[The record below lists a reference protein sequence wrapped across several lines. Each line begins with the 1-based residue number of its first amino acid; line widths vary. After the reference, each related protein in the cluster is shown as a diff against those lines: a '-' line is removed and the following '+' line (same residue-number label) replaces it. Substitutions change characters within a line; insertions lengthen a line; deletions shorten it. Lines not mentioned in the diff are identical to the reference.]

1 MSKKT
6 PICFS
11 MALLALACT
20 VVYGQTEQ
28 QSVYAEQSWPTADNP
43 HPVPVAEPQPAPTAE
58 QQPVYAEQSTVVA
71 EQPPADTQS
80 QPVYAEQVPVA
91 APQQDSS
98 QTNVTPYVEP
108 APAYEPPKQMYIQGY
123 GKPPEGFYGYFG
135 YAPPAENSNAGCCCK
150 ETDDTEKK
158 EEKTKDYKNL
168 QSFNFSIPIQSETY
182 GLKSPDYDVDA
193 SHFGFGINWNRIRVE
208 ESLYSSVVGLG
219 VNYIMSEWDGGGKKN
234 IKFSGLDA
242 NFKFGFGVSPLT
254 DRFILAIHL
263 IFDIDYKM
271 QKAVFKKK
279 IGDYKMFQGLGI
291 PDEVAKTNLELK
303 YTAHNLD
310 LELGGDLVIG
320 YQFTSSFGVLAGVDI
335 TTNMIGVGAL
345 MSSSE
350 VPDGLKEGVSGMTSA
365 QYSNYPD
372 EMNELDAFSDHDDI
386 RFFLYNT
393 TGLNIVPRIGIFFAF

>member
-1 MSKKT
+1 MSRKL
-6 PICFS
+6 PYYLSVAFW
-11 MALLALACT
+11 ALSGIPAFAQEAT
-20 VVYGQTEQ
+20 VT
-28 QSVYAEQSWPTADNP
+28 
-43 HPVPVAEPQPAPTAE
+43 E
-58 QQPVYAEQSTVVA
+58 QQPVYAEQPAPAVVQTSIIT
-71 EQPPADTQS
+71 ESDYVEEDPE
-80 QPVYAEQVPVA
+80 VE
-91 APQQDSS
+91 PQQDST
-98 QTNVTPYVEP
+98 QTVQTQVEPYVEP
-108 APAYEPPKQMYIQGY
+108 APAYEPPQQMYVQGY

-135 YAPPAENSNAGCCCK
+135 YAPAAENTNAGCCCK
-150 ETDDTEKK
+150 EADSTAKK
-158 EEKTKDYKNL
+158 EEKEKDYKSL
-168 QSFNFSIPIQSETY
+168 QSFNFSIPILFETY

-208 ESLYSSVVGLG
+208 KSLYSSVVGLG

-254 DRFILAIHL
+254 DRFILAIHA
-263 IFDIDYKM
+263 IFVFDYKM
-271 QKAVFKKK
+271 QKAVFQKK
-279 IGDYKMFQGLGI
+279 IGDYKMFQGLGM
-291 PDEVAKTNLELK
+291 PDEVAKTKLELK

-350 VPDGLKEGVSGMTSA
+350 VPDGLKEGVKGMTSA
-365 QYSNYPD
+365 QYLNYPD

>member
-1 MSKKT
+1 MKKA
-6 PICFS
+6 PICLSIAFG
-11 MALLALACT
+11 ALFGVPAFAQEAAT
-20 VVYGQTEQ
+20 VEQQPVYTEQ
-28 QSVYAEQSWPTADNP
+28 PMPAVEQ
-43 HPVPVAEPQPAPTAE
+43 APTAIEPQQAPATE
-58 QQPVYAEQSTVVA
+58 QQPVYAEQPAAVA
-71 EQPPADTQS
+71 EPSPAAIEQTQ
-80 QPVYAEQVPVA
+80 EL
-91 APQQDSS
+91 APQQDSAHA
-98 QTNVTPYVEP
+98 QIEPYIEP
-108 APAYEPPKQMYIQGY
+108 APAYEPPQQMYVQGY

-135 YAPPAENSNAGCCCK
+135 YAPPTENSNAGCCCK
-150 ETDDTEKK
+150 EADSTKK
-158 EEKTKDYKNL
+158 EEKEKNYKSL

-208 ESLYSSVVGLG
+208 KSLYSSVVGLG
-219 VNYIMSEWDGGGKKN
+219 VNYIMSEWDGGGKKD

-310 LELGGDLVIG
+310 LELGGDLVVG

-350 VPDGLKEGVSGMTSA
+350 VPDGLKEGVEGMTSA

-393 TGLNIVPRIGIFFAF
+393 TGLSIVPRIGIFFAF

>member
-6 PICFS
+6 SICLSTVF
-11 MALLALACT
+11 LTLACAT
-20 VVYGQTEQ
+20 VYGQTEQ
-28 QSVYAEQSWPTADNP
+28 QPAYAEQPA
-43 HPVPVAEPQPAPTAE
+43 PVVEQVPAAVEPQPAPTAE
-58 QQPVYAEQSTVVA
+58 QPVYAEQPATVETQPVYAEQA
-71 EQPPADTQS
+71 PEAM
-80 QPVYAEQVPVA
+80 
-91 APQQDSS
+91 PQQDST
-98 QTNVTPYVEP
+98 QTYIEPYVEP
-108 APAYEPPKQMYIQGY
+108 APAYEPPQQMYVQGY

-135 YAPPAENSNAGCCCK
+135 YAPPTENSNAGCCCK
-150 ETDDTEKK
+150 EADSTAKK
-158 EEKTKDYKNL
+158 EEKEKDYKSL

-208 ESLYSSVVGLG
+208 KSLYSSVVGLG

-254 DRFILAIHL
+254 ENFILAIHL
-263 IFDIDYKM
+263 IFDFDYKM
-271 QKAVFKKK
+271 QKAVFQKK
-279 IGDYKMFQGLGI
+279 IGDYKMFQGLGM
-291 PDEVAKTNLELK
+291 PDEVAKTKLELK

-350 VPDGLKEGVSGMTSA
+350 VPDGLKEGVEGMTSA

>member
-1 MSKKT
+1 MKKT
-6 PICFS
+6 PICISAAFLV
-11 MALLALACT
+11 LLGIPAFAQEAAT
-20 VVYGQTEQ
+20 VEQQPVYTEQ
-28 QSVYAEQSWPTADNP
+28 PMPAVEQAPA
-43 HPVPVAEPQPAPTAE
+43 AIEPQPTPAAE
-58 QQPVYAEQSTVVA
+58 QPVYAEQPAAVA
-71 EQPPADTQS
+71 EQPPAATTEQTQ
-80 QPVYAEQVPVA
+80 EA
-91 APQQDSS
+91 APQQDSA
-98 QTNVTPYVEP
+98 QAQIEPYIEP
-108 APAYEPPKQMYIQGY
+108 APAYEPPQQMYVQGY

-150 ETDDTEKK
+150 EADSTAKK
-158 EEKTKDYKNL
+158 EEKKDYKSL

-208 ESLYSSVVGLG
+208 KSLYSSVVGLG
-219 VNYIMSEWDGGGKKN
+219 VNYIMSEWDGGGKKD

-254 DRFILAIHL
+254 DRFILAIHF
-263 IFDIDYKM
+263 IFDFDYKM

-320 YQFTSSFGVLAGVDI
+320 YQFTNSFGVLAGVDI

-345 MSSSE
+345 LSSSE
-350 VPDGLKEGVSGMTSA
+350 VPEGLKEGVSGMTSA

-372 EMNELDAFSDHDDI
+372 EMYELEAFSDHDDI

-393 TGLNIVPRIGIFFAF
+393 TGLSIVPRIGIFFAF

>member
-1 MSKKT
+1 MSKKMHLCRSIAFGAFLSVQVFAQASELEDWVEEDST
-6 PICFS
+6 QP
-11 MALLALACT
+11 AQPAD
-20 VVYGQTEQ
+20 QT
-28 QSVYAEQSWPTADNP
+28 YAEPASQPY
-43 HPVPVAEPQPAPTAE
+43 VEPAAQQYVEPAPAYVE
-58 QQPVYAEQSTVVA
+58 P
-71 EQPPADTQS
+71 DS
-80 QPVYAEQVPVA
+80 QA
-91 APQQDSS
+91 
-98 QTNVTPYVEP
+98 YVEP
-108 APAYEPPKQMYIQGY
+108 APAYEPPQQTYIQGY

-150 ETDDTEKK
+150 EADGTTPK
-158 EEKTKDYKNL
+158 EEKDKGYKNL

-182 GLKSPDYDVDA
+182 GLKGPDYDVDA

-219 VNYIMSEWDGGGKKN
+219 VSYIMSEWDGGGKKN
-234 IKFSGLDA
+234 IEFSGLDA

-254 DRFILAIHL
+254 DNFILAIHL
-263 IFDIDYKM
+263 IFAFDYKM

-279 IGDYKMFQGLGI
+279 IGDFKMFRNINMSNEIAQ
-291 PDEVAKTNLELK
+291 TSLELN

-320 YQFTSSFGVLAGVDI
+320 YQFTSFFGVLAGVDI

-350 VPDGLKEGVSGMTSA
+350 VPDELKDGVSELSSS
-365 QYSNYPD
+365 QYLKYPD
-372 EMNELDAFSDHDDI
+372 EMNELDAFADGDDI

>member
-1 MSKKT
+1 MSRKL
-6 PICFS
+6 PYFLS
-11 MALLALACT
+11 GAFLALSSVSAFAQET
-20 VVYGQTEQ
+20 TAVEQQPVYTEQ
-28 QSVYAEQSWPTADNP
+28 PAPVVEQVPASV
-43 HPVPVAEPQPAPTAE
+43 EPQPDPTAE
-58 QQPVYAEQSTVVA
+58 QPVYAEQ
-71 EQPPADTQS
+71 PAAA
-80 QPVYAEQVPVA
+80 AEQVSAAAQQQNSTQEAPV
-91 APQQDSS
+91 Q
-98 QTNVTPYVEP
+98 PYVEP
-108 APAYEPPKQMYIQGY
+108 APAYEPPQQMYVQGY

-135 YAPPAENSNAGCCCK
+135 YAPPTENSNAGCCCK
-150 ETDDTEKK
+150 EADSTAKK
-158 EEKTKDYKNL
+158 EEKEKDYKSL

-208 ESLYSSVVGLG
+208 KSLYSSVVGLG

-234 IKFSGLDA
+234 IEFSGLDA

-254 DRFILAIHL
+254 ENFILAIHL
-263 IFDIDYKM
+263 IFDFDYKM
-271 QKAVFKKK
+271 QKAVFQKK
-279 IGDYKMFQGLGI
+279 IGDYKMFQGLGM
-291 PDEVAKTNLELK
+291 PDEVAKTKLELK

-320 YQFTSSFGVLAGVDI
+320 YQFTSNFGVLAGVDI

-350 VPDGLKEGVSGMTSA
+350 VPDGLKEGVEGMTSA

>member
-1 MSKKT
+1 MLKKA
-6 PICFS
+6 PVCLSIAF
-11 MALLALACT
+11 LALF
-20 VVYGQTEQ
+20 G
-28 QSVYAEQSWPTADNP
+28 
-43 HPVPVAEPQPAPTAE
+43 VPAFAQEATIAE
-58 QQPVYAEQSTVVA
+58 QQPVYAEQPMPAMEQAPSAIEPLQVPATEQPIYA
-71 EQPPADTQS
+71 EQPATI
-80 QPVYAEQVPVA
+80 AEQPA
-91 APQQDSS
+91 TEQAQETATQQDSA
-98 QTNVTPYVEP
+98 QAQVEPYIEP
-108 APAYEPPKQMYIQGY
+108 APAYEPPQQTYVQGY

-150 ETDDTEKK
+150 EADSTKK
-158 EEKTKDYKNL
+158 EEKEKNYKSL

-208 ESLYSSVVGLG
+208 KSLYSSVVGLG
-219 VNYIMSEWDGGGKKN
+219 VNYIMSEWDGGGKKD

-279 IGDYKMFQGLGI
+279 IDDYKMFQGLGI

-320 YQFTSSFGVLAGVDI
+320 YQFTNSFGVLAGIDI

-372 EMNELDAFSDHDDI
+372 EMYELEAFSDHDDI

-393 TGLNIVPRIGIFFAF
+393 TGLSIVPRIGIFFAF

>member
-1 MSKKT
+1 MSVQV
-6 PICFS
+6 FAQNS
-11 MALLALACT
+11 ELEDW
-20 VVYGQTEQ
+20 VE
-28 QSVYAEQSWPTADNP
+28 EDPTQ
-43 HPVPVAEPQPAPTAE
+43 PVQPAT
-58 QQPVYAEQSTVVA
+58 QPYVE
-71 EQPPADTQS
+71 P
-80 QPVYAEQVPVA
+80 
-91 APQQDSS
+91 APQS
-98 QTNVTPYVEP
+98 NVEPATQPYAEP
-108 APAYEPPKQMYIQGY
+108 APAYEPPQQTYVQGY

-150 ETDDTEKK
+150 EADGTSPK
-158 EEKTKDYKNL
+158 EEKDKGYKNL

-219 VNYIMSEWDGGGKKN
+219 ASYIMSEWDGGGKKN
-234 IKFSGLDA
+234 IEFSGLDA
-242 NFKFGFGVSPLT
+242 NFKFGFGISPLT
-254 DRFILAIHL
+254 DRFILAIHM
-263 IFDIDYKM
+263 IFAFDYKM

-279 IGDYKMFQGLGI
+279 IGDFQMFQNI
-291 PDEVAKTNLELK
+291 NMSNEIAQTSLELN

-320 YQFTSSFGVLAGVDI
+320 YQFTSFFGVLAGVDI

-350 VPDGLKEGVSGMTSA
+350 VPDELKDGVSELSSS
-365 QYSNYPD
+365 QYLKYPD
-372 EMNELDAFSDHDDI
+372 EMNELDAFADGDDI

>member
-1 MSKKT
+1 MSRKLSYYLSAA
-6 PICFS
+6 F
-11 MALLALACT
+11 LALCSVPAFAQEATT
-20 VVYGQTEQ
+20 VEQQPVYTEQ
-28 QSVYAEQSWPTADNP
+28 PAPVVEQDPAA
-43 HPVPVAEPQPAPTAE
+43 VEPQPAPIAE
-58 QQPVYAEQSTVVA
+58 QPVYAEQPAAVG
-71 EQPPADTQS
+71 EQPAT
-80 QPVYAEQVPVA
+80 EQALEA
-91 APQQDSS
+91 APQQDYA
-98 QTNVTPYVEP
+98 QAQIEPYVEP
-108 APAYEPPKQMYIQGY
+108 APAYEPPQQTYVQGY

-135 YAPPAENSNAGCCCK
+135 YAPPTENSNAGCCCK
-150 ETDDTEKK
+150 EGDSTKK
-158 EEKTKDYKNL
+158 EEKVKDYKSL

-208 ESLYSSVVGLG
+208 KSLYSSVVGLG
-219 VNYIMSEWDGGGKKN
+219 INYIMSEWDGGGKKD

-254 DRFILAIHL
+254 DNFILAIHF
-263 IFDIDYKM
+263 IFVFDYKM

-279 IGDYKMFQGLGI
+279 IGDYKMFQGLGM
-291 PDEVAKTNLELK
+291 PDEVSNTNLELK

-320 YQFTSSFGVLAGVDI
+320 YQFTKSFGVLAGVDI

-345 MSSSE
+345 LSSSE
-350 VPDGLKEGVSGMTSA
+350 VPDGLKEGVRGMTSA

-372 EMNELDAFSDHDDI
+372 EMDELEAFSDHDDI

-393 TGLNIVPRIGIFFAF
+393 TGLSIVPRIGIFFAF

>member
-1 MSKKT
+1 MSRKL
-6 PICFS
+6 PYYLSAAFW
-11 MALLALACT
+11 ALSSISAFAQEAA
-20 VVYGQTEQ
+20 VIE
-28 QSVYAEQSWPTADNP
+28 
-43 HPVPVAEPQPAPTAE
+43 H
-58 QQPVYAEQSTVVA
+58 QPVYAEQSMPVVDQYPA
-71 EQPPADTQS
+71 AIEPQPIPATEQPATVEP
-80 QPVYAEQVPVA
+80 QPVYAEQAQEA
-91 APQQDSS
+91 ALQQDSA
-98 QTNVTPYVEP
+98 QAQVEPYIEP
-108 APAYEPPKQMYIQGY
+108 APAYEPPQQMYVQGY

-135 YAPPAENSNAGCCCK
+135 YAPPTENSNASCCCK
-150 ETDDTEKK
+150 EADSTAQK
-158 EEKTKDYKNL
+158 EEKEKDYKNL

-208 ESLYSSVVGLG
+208 KSLYSSVVGLG
-219 VNYIMSEWDGGGKKN
+219 LNYIMSEWDGGGKKD
-234 IKFSGLDA
+234 IEFSGLDA

-254 DRFILAIHL
+254 DNFILAIHV
-263 IFDIDYKM
+263 IFAFDYKM

-310 LELGGDLVIG
+310 LELGGDLVVG
-320 YQFTSSFGVLAGVDI
+320 YQFTNSFGVLAGVDI

-345 MSSSE
+345 LSSSE
-350 VPDGLKEGVSGMTSA
+350 VPDGLKEGVSGMTST

-393 TGLNIVPRIGIFFAF
+393 TGLSIVPRIGIFFAF

>member
-1 MSKKT
+1 MSKQKVLFLLT
-6 PICFS
+6 AILSFS
-11 MALLALACT
+11 SAAF
-20 VVYGQTEQ
+20 GQMGE
-28 QSVYAEQSWPTADNP
+28 SLVE
-43 HPVPVAEPQPAPTAE
+43 E
-58 QQPVYAEQSTVVA
+58 QQPTSVEQAPASEPVVEQSAIAT
-71 EQPPADTQS
+71 EQPGAVDS
-80 QPVYAEQVPVA
+80 QPIYTEEAPVA
-91 APQQDSS
+91 TPQQDST
-98 QTNVTPYVEP
+98 QEVLVQPYVEP
-108 APAYEPPKQMYIQGY
+108 APAYEPPQQMYVQGY

-150 ETDDTEKK
+150 EADSTAKK
-158 EEKTKDYKNL
+158 EEKKDYKSL

-208 ESLYSSVVGLG
+208 KSLYSSVVGLG
-219 VNYIMSEWDGGGKKN
+219 VNYIMSEWDGGGKKD

-320 YQFTSSFGVLAGVDI
+320 YQFTNSFGVLAGIDI

-372 EMNELDAFSDHDDI
+372 EMYELEAFSDHDDI